1 MRRGTFCCTF
11 SPGTRQVYGRRPL
24 EGYSFGHK
32 GGGCPSR
39 LIVHPLD
46 GTGDAGVLGNYQ
58 KSDALLAHIQGG
70 CRIPGNQYAR

>member
-24 EGYSFGHK
+24 EGYSFRQK

-46 GTGDAGVLGNYQ
+46 GTGDADL
-58 KSDALLAHIQGG
+58 SDHPG
-70 CRIPGNQYAR
+70 RIACHDRIR